1 MAAARAAVSF
11 GMHVHVEL
19 RLVSVWK
26 SVCMCFYGVPGCS
39 LEVVC
44 APAEL
49 ERRRQAEEL
58 SGGDGWRRLAPVFG
72 LPRKGGRQL
81 KTYLRMPHVR
91 IIAPKLTRERGI
103 EGISRQPEMRKASSI
118 FKTAVHRPR
127 SSWASFSLDL
137 GDVAGAVARPE
148 IHRMDGNGDAT
159 QGGALDAGSDDE
171 LDAGCSTCAILKHK
185 NMNRSGIGRWSQSNP
200 WDAAK
205 PTREDMQ
212 WIKHWPLR
220 KMGFSRFLRES
231 S

>member
-19 RLVSVWK
+19 RLVS

-118 FKTAVHRPR
+118 FKTAATSLAQWLGQR
-127 SSWASFSLDL
+127 STGWMGTAMRRKAALWTP
-137 GDVAGAVARPE
+137 GATTSS
-148 IHRMDGNGDAT
+148 T
-159 QGGALDAGSDDE
+159 QGV
-171 LDAGCSTCAILKHK
+171 
-185 NMNRSGIGRWSQSNP
+185 RP
-200 WDAAK
+200 V
-205 PTREDMQ
+205 PY
-212 WIKHWPLR
+212 
-220 KMGFSRFLRES
+220 
-231 S
+231 

>member
-1 MAAARAAVSF
+1 MMKLRMVFSRAAVVGVRDGGSTS
-11 GMHVHVEL
+11 GGEL
-19 RLVSVWK
+19 RHA
-26 SVCMCFYGVPGCS
+26 CACRAPACFDMCFYGVPGCS

-118 FKTAVHRPR
+118 FKTAATSLAQWLGQR
-127 SSWASFSLDL
+127 STGWMGTAMRRKAALWTPGATTSSTQVFDL
-137 GDVAGAVARPE
+137 CHIE
-148 IHRMDGNGDAT
+148 T
-159 QGGALDAGSDDE
+159 QEHG
-171 LDAGCSTCAILKHK
+171 
-185 NMNRSGIGRWSQSNP
+185 
-200 WDAAK
+200 
-205 PTREDMQ
+205 
-212 WIKHWPLR
+212 
-220 KMGFSRFLRES
+220 
-231 S
+231 